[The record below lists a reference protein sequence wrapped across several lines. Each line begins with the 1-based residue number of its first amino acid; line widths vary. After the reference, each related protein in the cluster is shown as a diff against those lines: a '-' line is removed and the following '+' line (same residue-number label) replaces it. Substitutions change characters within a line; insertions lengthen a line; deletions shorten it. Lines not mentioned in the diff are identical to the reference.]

1 MTGWFAAPLAERV
14 GRLPGEPHQAPSYP
28 VSFHARPYLLFLALR
43 GYITLDY
50 PWMFGAQQLRIAGHG
65 GLDGDRAL
73 SP

>member
-50 PWMFGAQQLRIAGHG
+50 PWMFRAQQLRIAGHG